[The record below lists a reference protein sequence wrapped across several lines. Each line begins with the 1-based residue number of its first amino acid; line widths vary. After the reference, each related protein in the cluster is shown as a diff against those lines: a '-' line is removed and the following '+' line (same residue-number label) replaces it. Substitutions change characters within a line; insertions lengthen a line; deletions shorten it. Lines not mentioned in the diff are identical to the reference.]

1 MALHYRFHFVVSHN
15 TITPRGRRV
24 CSKLLTLAKNLR
36 TRRSEMHL
44 QGIVAKRA
52 GWAVRGQKAP
62 SWVKVKNPSYS
73 QAEGRVELF
82 EKRMAV
88 GASR

>member
-1 MALHYRFHFVVSHN
+1 
-15 TITPRGRRV
+15 
-24 CSKLLTLAKNLR
+24 
-36 TRRSEMHL
+36 MHL